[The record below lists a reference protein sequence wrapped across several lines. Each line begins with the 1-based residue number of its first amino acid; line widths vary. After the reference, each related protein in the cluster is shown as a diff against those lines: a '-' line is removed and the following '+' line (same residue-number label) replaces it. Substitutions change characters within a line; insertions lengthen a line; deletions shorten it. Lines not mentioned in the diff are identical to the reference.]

1 MSKFS
6 WLKSLVPAVLLA
18 TSALAADAADLKI
31 GTGVEK
37 YEIVGASDSFKVA
50 PNTRLYATTR
60 INGVDNGTVNIVW
73 TKDGKEVSKTE
84 LKVPRSP
91 YRTHAYRTFRAGDSG
106 AWKATLVGTDGA
118 ELGSSSFTVD
128 VSG

>member
-6 WLKSLVPAVLLA
+6 WLKSLVPVVLLA

-37 YEIVGASDSFKVA
+37 YEIIGASDSFKVA

-60 INGVDNGTVNIVW
+60 INGVENGTVNIVW

-91 YRTHAYRTFRAGDSG
+91 YRTHA
-106 AWKATLVGTDGA
+106 
-118 ELGSSSFTVD
+118 
-128 VSG
+128 